1 MYRDL
6 RRLREE
12 QVVRESG
19 PACACGRRSWKREPI
34 RDPDRR
40 RFRCAVCFTVLNV
53 SAELF
58 HIQKPDEHQQTA

>member
-1 MYRDL
+1 MYLDL

-12 QVVRESG
+12 QVMREGG

-40 RFRCAVCFTVLNV
+40 RFRCAVCFTV
-53 SAELF
+53 
-58 HIQKPDEHQQTA
+58 

>member
-1 MYRDL
+1 MYLDL

-12 QVVRESG
+12 QVMRESG

-40 RFRCAVCFTVLNV
+40 RFRCGVCFTVLNV
-53 SAELF
+53 SAELL